1 MASSPSAAPPS
12 EEQQPPQL
20 PPLHY
25 TTWVLKVSIHCPGCK
40 RKVKKVLQSIE
51 GVYTIDVDPQQQ
63 RVTVTGNVDAETL
76 IRKLVKNGRSAELW
90 PEPKPIVKEK
100 KKKQNENSDDDEQ
113 EEDDENNEKTAENSE
128 ANMRNNGPQRHGVR
142 FGGVETITL
151 DVKEVRQDGR
161 SAPENVAVVER
172 YPTAEQKAG
181 GGGGG
186 GGQGGAKKKKKKKK
200 KKSGG
205 SNANANA
212 GSNGAPPSSESE
224 VAKMGPGQVID
235 QANPGHQFQHPYSN
249 PYDQNPPAYCVPHQS
264 YVVSYNAAHPTISA
278 TPSYYYVPSS
288 PYMQS
293 DLYSKQSAPLE
304 SFEILSDENP
314 HACYIM

>member
-151 DVKEVRQDGR
+151 DDRL
-161 SAPENVAVVER
+161 APESVAAVER
-172 YPTAEQKAG
+172 YPSLR
-181 GGGGG
+181 GG

>member
-1 MASSPSAAPPS
+1 MASSPSAAPPP

-51 GVYTIDVDPQQQ
+51 GVYTIDIDPQQQ
-63 RVTVTGNVDAETL
+63 RVIVTGNVDAETL

-90 PEPKPIVKEK
+90 PKPKPTVK
-100 KKKQNENSDDDEQ
+100 KKKPKKNENSDDDDEP

-151 DVKEVRQDGR
+151 DDRL
-161 SAPENVAVVER
+161 APESVAAVER
-172 YPTAEQKAG
+172 YPAAEQKAG

-200 KKSGG
+200 KSGN

-224 VAKMGPGQVID
+224 VAKMGTGQVID
-235 QANPGHQFQHPYSN
+235 QANPGHPFQHPYSN
-249 PYDQNPPAYCVPHQS
+249 PYDQNPPTYCVPHQS

-278 TPSYYYVPSS
+278 APSYYYVPSS